1 VSTSRRRSVVRTRTP
16 GVTVLRSAEG
26 PALRSDPRWTAE
38 RARRAEALLDRLI
51 ARHRAALPAG

>member
-1 VSTSRRRSVVRTRTP
+1 MSTSRRRSVVRTRTP

-38 RARRAEALLDRLI
+38 AARRAELLLDRLI
-51 ARHRAALPAG
+51 ARHRAAPTAG